1 MIYVEEILKLA
12 PASPETLDNFV
23 EFARE
28 RLVPMCPRVGARL
41 AAAWFSHVELFSQ
54 VTQVMEFDDMEALK
68 SFRIKASHDSAW
80 GEYAS
85 RLEEFAPER
94 RSRLLEP
101 LATVPPEIL
110 HRAISESQQKPLG
123 AYFLAVLE
131 VAADNMAAFVAGLNE
146 GIKNYPIIASW
157 RPVAFKRN
165 QVIDVWKGPMPQ
177 AAYQPANDQSRQFF
191 RNLRP
196 IAPHEYLIPV
206 FTLPYSPLR

>member
-1 MIYVEEILKLA
+1 MIYLEETLKLT
-12 PASPETLDNFV
+12 PASPESLDNFV

-28 RLVPMCPRVGARL
+28 RFVPVCSRLGARL
-41 AAAWFSHVELFSQ
+41 VAAWFSHVELFSQ
-54 VTQVMEFDDMEALK
+54 VTQVLEFDDMEALK
-68 SFRIKASHDSAW
+68 NFRTRASQDSAW

-85 RLEEFAPER
+85 RLEEIAPER

-101 LATVPPEIL
+101 LGPVPPETL
-110 HRAISESQQKPLG
+110 HQAISESRQTPLG

-131 VAADNMAAFVAGLNE
+131 VAADNMATFMAGLKE
-146 GIKNYPIIASW
+146 GVKNYPIIASW

-165 QVIDVWKGPMPQ
+165 QVIDVWKGPVPQ
-177 AAYQPANDQSRQFF
+177 SAYQPADDWSKQFF

>member
-1 MIYVEEILKLA
+1 VIYLEETLKLT
-12 PASPETLDNFV
+12 PASPESLDNFV
-23 EFARE
+23 EFAQE
-28 RLVPMCPRVGARL
+28 RFVPVCPRLGARL
-41 AAAWFSHVELFSQ
+41 VAAWFSHVELFAQ
-54 VTQVMEFDDMEALK
+54 VTQVLEFDDMEALEK
-68 SFRIKASHDSAW
+68 FRSRASQDPAW

-85 RLEEFAPER
+85 RLEELAPDR

-101 LATVPPEIL
+101 LGPVPPEIL
-110 HRAISESQQKPLG
+110 HQAIKESQQNPLG

-131 VAADNMAAFVAGLNE
+131 VAADNMATFMAGLKE

-165 QVIDVWKGPMPQ
+165 QVIDVWKGPVPQ
-177 AAYQPANDQSRQFF
+177 SAYQPADDWSKQFF

>member
-1 MIYVEEILKLA
+1 VIYLEETFKLS
-12 PASPETLDNFV
+12 PASPESLDNFA
-23 EFARE
+23 EFAQE
-28 RLVPMCPRVGARL
+28 RFVPVCPRVGTRL
-41 AAAWFSHVELFSQ
+41 VAAWYSHVELFAQ
-54 VTQVMEFDDMEALK
+54 VTQVLEFDDMAALK
-68 SFRIKASHDSAW
+68 SFRTKTSQDPAW
-80 GEYAS
+80 GEYTS
-85 RLEEFAPER
+85 RLEEIAPER

-101 LATVPPEIL
+101 LESVPPEIL
-110 HRAISESQQKPLG
+110 HQAIKESRQKPLG

-131 VAADNMAAFVAGLNE
+131 VAADNMATFTAGLKE

-165 QVIDVWKGPMPQ
+165 QVIDVWKGPIPQ